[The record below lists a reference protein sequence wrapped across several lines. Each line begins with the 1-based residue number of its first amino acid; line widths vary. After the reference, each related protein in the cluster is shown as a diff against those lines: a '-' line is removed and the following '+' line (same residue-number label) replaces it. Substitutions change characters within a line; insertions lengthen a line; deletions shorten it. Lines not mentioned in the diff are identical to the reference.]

1 MKIKILLSESV
12 FVDPLAPATWDSFKT
27 PNNQTAPA
35 TPQPVIKKSEDL
47 IAKQFGMTIVGDI
60 SVGVTSFSD
69 VYRVE
74 PNDAAKYPTKT
85 LVLKL
90 SKSPKEYEPY
100 KEIKQIRERMLN
112 STDWDSEGDLKAAKY
127 LPIVYLAQLLQA
139 SKDNPEYKS
148 IIIMEP
154 LIPFTSNIQDVPRM
168 ISGKPT
174 RTPKTLIIM
183 LKDEEF
189 LYRIIG
195 KIIDNQQESEIIMN
209 KIFTGVTPNVSKVAQ
224 DKIDDLIRARLA
236 SGTMIRRI
244 PEKPVETY
252 ISPNKLT
259 DKQKKKI
266 QDWKDEYDRESDEFL
281 ANMKIISR
289 EFARI
294 GYIMCDILGDT
305 KGVED
310 FETLIGGISRSTP
323 VAPVSIHNPYP
334 QNTLTKPEQV
344 VPGAEGFNDALERL
358 EKYGLSRRDIHGK
371 NYMMREDG
379 QIVISDHG
387 LFLPVKAIKESKN
400 ANFKIK
406 IKRNYYRRINKS

>member
-1 MKIKILLSESV
+1 MKIKVLLSEG
-12 FVDPLAPATWDSFKT
+12 TWDSFKT
-27 PNNQTAPA
+27 PQYQSITLDPA
-35 TPQPVIKKSEDL
+35 QLAQPKIQEV

-168 ISGKPT
+168 ISGEPT

-195 KIIDNQQESEIIMN
+195 KIIDNQQELEIIMN

-224 DKIDDLIRARLA
+224 DKIDDLIRTRLA

-334 QNTLTKPEQV
+334 QNALTKPEQV

-371 NYMMREDG
+371 NYMIREDG
-379 QIVISDHG
+379 QIVISDPG
-387 LFLPVKAIKESKN
+387 LFIPVKAIKESKN
-400 ANFKIK
+400 ANFKVK
-406 IKRNYYRRINKS
+406 TKTNC

>member
-1 MKIKILLSESV
+1 MKIKILLSEGT

-27 PNNQTAPA
+27 PQTAPA
-35 TPQPVIKKSEDL
+35 TPQPVVQKPEDL
-47 IAKQFGMTIVGDI
+47 IAKQFGMTVIGDI
-60 SVGVTSFSD
+60 SVGETAFSN

-74 PNDAAKYPTKT
+74 PDDTSKYATKT

-112 STDWDSEGDLKAAKY
+112 STDWDSEGDVKAAKY
-127 LPIVYLAQLLQA
+127 LPIVYLADLLQV
-139 SKDNPEYKS
+139 SNDNPEYKS

-154 LIPFTSNIQDVPRM
+154 LEQFTGNIQDMPRM
-168 ISGKPT
+168 LSGDPT
-174 RTPKTLIIM
+174 RTPKTLIAM

-195 KIIDNQQESEIIMN
+195 QIIDNPQESKAIMN
-209 KIFTGVTPNVSKVAQ
+209 KIFTGVTPNISKVAK
-224 DKIDDLIRARLA
+224 DTIDSTIRAKLA
-236 SGTMIRRI
+236 SGRMVRRI
-244 PEKPVETY
+244 PEKPVEAY

-259 DKQKKKI
+259 DEQKKKI
-266 QDWKDEYDRESDEFL
+266 QDWEDKYDRESDEFL

-294 GYIMCDILGDT
+294 GYIMCDVLGDT
-305 KGVED
+305 KGPYE
-310 FETLIGGISRSTP
+310 FETLIIRLSKSTP
-323 VAPVSIHNPYP
+323 VAPVSGQNPYP
-334 QNTLTKPEQV
+334 QNPYTKPEQV

-358 EKYGLSRRDIHGK
+358 EQYGLLRKDLHGK

-379 QIVISDHG
+379 QIVISDPG
-387 LFLPVKAIKESKN
+387 LFIPVKAIKESKN
-400 ANFKIK
+400 ANFKVK
-406 IKRNYYRRINKS
+406 IKTNC